1 VQPACPKLRVANLD
15 LKETTWTPISGFSH
29 LSLVTADLDRL
40 ARYYTQMFDAE
51 LVQVADMPNG
61 GHIAILRIGS
71 GAAMNLFDVPTSDHA
86 TGIAAMF
93 GRGHLDHFG
102 LAVSNQDALYQLR
115 RRLMASGHSLGEITS
130 VGPAIGLGATDP
142 DGMDFEV
149 NLILDPTW
157 RNGHAPRPHPRPPP
171 GTH

>member
-1 VQPACPKLRVANLD
+1 M
-15 LKETTWTPISGFSH
+15 TPISCFSH

-40 ARYYTQMFDAE
+40 AGYYTQMFDAE

-61 GHIAILRIGS
+61 GRIGILRIGP
-71 GAAMNLFDVPTSDHA
+71 GAAMNLFELPTSDHA
-86 TGIAAMF
+86 TGISAMF

-102 LAVSNQDALYQLR
+102 LAVADQEAFYQLR
-115 RRLMASGHSLGEITS
+115 RRLMAGGHSLGEITS
-130 VGPAIGLGATDP
+130 VGPAIGFGATDP

-157 RNGHAPRPHPRPPP
+157 HDGHAPRPHPGPIPDSD
-171 GTH
+171 